1 MYLSQSSFI
10 VNERKM
16 ITLKSAPIQRFAGV
30 RVAADTRQ
38 SSREHVG
45 HSVDKSRPGG
55 NIHGIRMWR
64 EAARLGASLKWRT
77 ISLPGADQHE
87 KTVAGLTSRTRE
99 PRCAA
104 RTAFPC
110 LGRKACRAPSEGLCP
125 GRSTPPGRWR

>member
-64 EAARLGASLKWRT
+64 EAARLGASLEWRT

-87 KTVAGLTSRTRE
+87 DSRGAYE
-99 PRCAA
+99 PKRAA
-104 RTAFPC
+104 PR
-110 LGRKACRAPSEGLCP
+110 
-125 GRSTPPGRWR
+125 RSYRISMSRP